1 MQESRTDTDLET
13 TTAPTALP
21 MADAEVTAVLPRHI
35 NSVDATT
42 GQPLVARVMARKL
55 ELEALLAA
63 LPLEDLNARGD
74 IGLALSTI
82 ADLLTGD
89 LEHVPSV
96 VAVDMN
102 RWLERTKHVA
112 ERNTDSAPAETS
124 DAPPAAPA
132 LASP

>member
-1 MQESRTDTDLET
+1 MQESPDDDAETQTDPSL
-13 TTAPTALP
+13 TAPQ
-21 MADAEVTAVLPRHI
+21 DAPRHV

-42 GQPLVARVMARKL
+42 GQPLVARVTARKA

-63 LPLEDLNARGD
+63 LPLEEINVRGD

-82 ADLLTGD
+82 NDLLTGD

-102 RWLERTKHVA
+102 RWLERSKHVA
-112 ERNTDSAPAETS
+112 ETATHTTAADAPAPVE
-124 DAPPAAPA
+124 PA